1 MEVTCLNCGAINRN
15 TGRFCARC
23 GQVLPK
29 IDAQGAGSEPEE
41 GNSLELPWLQAV
53 KDKAVLPTTGLDAQ
67 KAEPQPPAGQD
78 AAQPPV
84 GAQQEQTQAPTEEPQ
99 TPEQSEPQKPAEPA
113 DAPPPTWVVS
123 ILEPT
128 ATAPPPEG
136 SYESEELAH
145 IMPWVHGAPEG
156 EQAEGAEA
164 EAEDA
169 TEEQGLKTPG
179 LPPWLG
185 DVTVQEMLQS
195 VPTQQ
200 PKHSDV
206 TGFEIEGIEPFAL
219 PQDESHED
227 ATPATLPD
235 FMRQADIASAAQH
248 AQDATQPTPVGSE
261 PRAVTAP
268 PSNFNIEDMVAGPGV
283 HDTPVRSPR
292 PGAVEAL
299 ASLLQ
304 PVAATETHRTVTL
317 PGTGLRSEAANEA
330 RANRRGGSKLTR
342 WLFPDGL
349 IYLLILASLLA
360 VVIIKP
366 PFGDTSVPASPGV
379 TAFYDAIEKVP
390 TDMPVLVV
398 YDWDAGKSAEMS
410 VLATAVMQ
418 HIMQRQLSFVTVST
432 VPQGPGFAQEITDAL
447 KNDKVANYEYEYGTN
462 YLVLGYLPGNEAA
475 LRTLVGNFK
484 RALPLD
490 YVNSRPIDSYQLT
503 AGGALNKVEDFAL
516 IVDLAGSEADM
527 RNWIEQVAS
536 RTNVPVV
543 AAVPQG
549 LEPMARPYLGVP
561 GAKLTAVVSG
571 TAGAYAYVHELE
583 QHGHGGGLLTRTVDL
598 NTRLNAQSVAALLV
612 ALVIAAAFV
621 TQGARKILRRRA

>member
-1 MEVTCLNCGAINRN
+1 MDVTCLNCGAINRS

-23 GQVLPK
+23 GQALPK
-29 IDAQGAGSEPEE
+29 IDEE
-41 GNSLELPWLQAV
+41 DGTTGEQNRGSLELPWLQAV

-67 KAEPQPPAGQD
+67 KIEPQAPEEAKSNSQ
-78 AAQPPV
+78 AQSTNVVNVEAQPEAQPV
-84 GAQQEQTQAPTEEPQ
+84 EAE
-99 TPEQSEPQKPAEPA
+99 KPPEPA

-128 ATAPPPEG
+128 ATPAPAEG
-136 SYESEELAH
+136 GYESEELAH

-156 EQAEGAEA
+156 EQVQEGET
-164 EAEDA
+164 EDGESS
-169 TEEQGLKTPG
+169 TKTPG

-185 DVTVQEMLQS
+185 DVTVQETLQS
-195 VPTQQ
+195 VPKQEPMHGDLTDF
-200 PKHSDV
+200 DV
-206 TGFEIEGIEPFAL
+206 EGIEPFAL
-219 PQDESHED
+219 PDEVKED
-227 ATPATLPD
+227 GAPAVLPD
-235 FMRQADIASAAQH
+235 FMRHVDMANAANRPK
-248 AQDATQPTPVGSE
+248 DATQPAPVEAQPSTI
-261 PRAVTAP
+261 AAP
-268 PSNFNIEDMVAGPGV
+268 LSNLEEMVAGTVV
-283 HDTPVRSPR
+283 HDTPVRAPR
-292 PGAVEAL
+292 PGAVETL

-304 PVAATETHRTVTL
+304 PVAATQTHRTVAL
-317 PGTGLRSEAANEA
+317 PGTGLMNEAANET
-330 RANRRGGSKLTR
+330 RAKRGGSKLSR
-342 WLFPDGL
+342 WFFPDGL

-360 VVIIKP
+360 VVIIEP
-366 PFGDTSVPASPGV
+366 PFGQTTAPSSPGV
-379 TAFYDAIEKVP
+379 TAFYNAIENVP

-418 HIMQRQLSFVTVST
+418 HIMQRGLSFVTVST

-447 KNDKVANYEYEYGTN
+447 RKDTASNYGYEYGTN

-475 LRTLVGNFK
+475 LRTLVDNFK

-527 RNWIEQVAS
+527 RNWIEQIAS

-543 AAVPQG
+543 AAIPQG
-549 LEPMARPYLGVP
+549 LEPMARPYLNVP
-561 GAKLTAVVSG
+561 GAKLTAIVSG
-571 TAGAYAYVHELE
+571 AAGAYAYVRELE
-583 QHGHGGGLLTRTVDL
+583 QNGHGGSMLTRTVDL

-621 TQGARKILRRRA
+621 AKGARKIMGRRA